1 MPGSPLTLPFLY
13 LSARKANC
21 WEIQFFKQRG
31 LTAITVVRVS
41 KAPKKFKGQR
51 GGRKWSRGE
60 TDSNQVLLKNN
71 KNNIL
76 GERKFSSR
84 KGCPDA

>member
-41 KAPKKFKGQR
+41 KTLKKFKGQR

-60 TDSNQVLLKNN
+60 TDSNQVLLK
-71 KNNIL
+71 KQQKQHL
-76 GERKFSSR
+76 R
-84 KGCPDA
+84 